1 MAKVHK
7 PVFAQD
13 PKTFGEI
20 LTAAGSASG
29 ADAIELYEAGPE
41 GCLISRLS
49 VTPLGTVTATGVTI
63 YIQMAG
69 TTAKIPR
76 FSLSIPA
83 YTFEATARLPIEDV
97 SGVSETEPIRLGPGD
112 KLFATTH
119 VANAAGIAV
128 GGEAQEFG
136 GAA

>member
-13 PKTFGEI
+13 PKTFGEV

-41 GCLISRLS
+41 GCLITRLS

-63 YIQMAG
+63 YVQTAG

-76 FSLSIPA
+76 FSLSLPA
-83 YTFEATARLPIEDV
+83 YTLEATARLPLLIVEEI
-97 SGVSETEPIRLGPGD
+97 SESTPLRLGRGD
-112 KLFATTH
+112 KLFAATH

-128 GGEAQEFG
+128 GGEAQEF
-136 GAA
+136 AEAE